1 MKKSRKKF
9 LEGGK
14 IHNYVED
21 PTKALYDNNL
31 MIDKAIIQASQ
42 DTELMRT
49 IGDSLIGLS
58 SQVPGAIDGSKKTFG
73 SGGKIYNEERVG
85 RLKTKIGKSL
95 RNAGWGPVIDMLK
108 GSGGEF
114 GGGNSGGAGAQIQ
127 FEPFKYF
134 VNDTTFIKPYLAV
147 EEDFNTAFGNAVK
160 KGLKSFSFNG
170 KTYSTEIGD
179 NPNNNAAGAKRIQG
193 AILTG
198 DSTIVQDV
206 KKRGS
211 DIPIESKNR
220 TLYMPG
226 APLFKKQRDYGT
238 GGKVPV
244 EIEGQEVV
252 ETPAGQLFQA
262 QGPSHENGGIDLS
275 LPEGTDIFSKRI
287 SIDGKSMADRKL
299 ARERTNKKLEKRSKY
314 NPIEKNT
321 FKRVKAKN
329 DMEEMF
335 DMSIMQ
341 AAFEA
346 KNAGERQE
354 AGTGIVGLGF
364 KSGSTKP
371 NLEELQGIKVPVPVE
386 KEIVYNNSPESLLL
400 ANQITGNKFSKNTPG
415 LTEEE
420 AKKVDTYREN
430 LNMVQ
435 GKSVNSAQFPF
446 STGDLLGMAGNLYQA
461 YTNKKSAEAEIATD
475 QPNINPYENFGND
488 ALDANSQSMKFVTQM
503 MDRALKNA
511 GLEANSAQKR
521 SREMSRSANTA
532 RAMDISIAGNKGVAD
547 SKIYDAFAQQMM
559 QLMGQKAQ
567 LENQQD
573 AYTMQGR
580 EKQDLNDRAD
590 KAARFATMRDADM
603 NIGKAI
609 SGIGSNFNTAKSR
622 TATEKLINSMSMFG
636 KYNSITGEMTFDN
649 GKADAMIADGTWK
662 TWKHPKTGIV
672 AKTPEEFKAM
682 IKTI

>member
-1 MKKSRKKF
+1 MKKCRKKF

-21 PTKALYDNNL
+21 PTKAIYDNNL

-58 SQVPGAIDGSKKTFG
+58 SQVPGAIDGFKKTF
-73 SGGKIYNEERVG
+73 R
-85 RLKTKIGKSL
+85 
-95 RNAGWGPVIDMLK
+95 
-108 GSGGEF
+108 
-114 GGGNSGGAGAQIQ
+114 
-127 FEPFKYF
+127 
-134 VNDTTFIKPYLAV
+134 
-147 EEDFNTAFGNAVK
+147 
-160 KGLKSFSFNG
+160 
-170 KTYSTEIGD
+170 
-179 NPNNNAAGAKRIQG
+179 
-193 AILTG
+193 
-198 DSTIVQDV
+198 
-206 KKRGS
+206 
-211 DIPIESKNR
+211 
-220 TLYMPG
+220 
-226 APLFKKQRDYGT
+226 T

-321 FKRVKAKN
+321 FKRVKAQN

-354 AGTGIVGLGF
+354 ADTGIVGLTGKKAYLKASQF
-364 KSGSTKP
+364 DADR
-371 NLEELQGIKVPVPVE
+371 
-386 KEIVYNNSPESLLL
+386 L
-400 ANQITGNKFSKNTPG
+400 ANQTITLNPRTGLYESSNRLLDEPLKKLPLKEYEKSQHKIFGIKGAADLELHNIAGDPMNLKSKEVQNSET
-415 LTEEE
+415 
-420 AKKVDTYREN
+420 
-430 LNMVQ
+430 Q

-521 SREMSRSANTA
+521 GRGMSRSANTA
-532 RAMDISIAGNKGVAD
+532 RAMDISINGNKGVAD
-547 SKIYDAFAQQMM
+547 SKIYDVFAQQMM

-603 NIGKAI
+603 NIGKAV
-609 SGIGSNFNTAKSR
+609 SGIGSNLNTAKSR

-662 TWKHPKTGIV
+662 TWKHPKTGLT

>member
-1 MKKSRKKF
+1 MKKCRKKF

-21 PTKALYDNNL
+21 PTKAIYDNNL

-58 SQVPGAIDGSKKTFG
+58 SQVPGAVNGFKKTF
-73 SGGKIYNEERVG
+73 R
-85 RLKTKIGKSL
+85 
-95 RNAGWGPVIDMLK
+95 
-108 GSGGEF
+108 
-114 GGGNSGGAGAQIQ
+114 
-127 FEPFKYF
+127 
-134 VNDTTFIKPYLAV
+134 
-147 EEDFNTAFGNAVK
+147 
-160 KGLKSFSFNG
+160 
-170 KTYSTEIGD
+170 
-179 NPNNNAAGAKRIQG
+179 
-193 AILTG
+193 
-198 DSTIVQDV
+198 
-206 KKRGS
+206 
-211 DIPIESKNR
+211 
-220 TLYMPG
+220 
-226 APLFKKQRDYGT
+226 T

-321 FKRVKAKN
+321 FKRVKAQN
-329 DMEEMF
+329 DMEEML

-341 AAFEA
+341 AAFNA
-346 KNAGERQE
+346 KNAGERQV
-354 AGTGIVGLGF
+354 AATGIKDLQLLPGSSFGTNAPVTLDNYLINLGVTPTPESKKYYGDALKIKYTGKNDNAILTGLQNF
-364 KSGSTKP
+364 ANKNVAESKASDKLMSKIPLGSNAAIDFNIPEITATQKNILGSQP
-371 NLEELQGIKVPVPVE
+371 NLTQMIKD
-386 KEIVYNNSPESLLL
+386 
-400 ANQITGNKFSKNTPG
+400 GKFP
-415 LTEEE
+415 
-420 AKKVDTYREN
+420 
-430 LNMVQ
+430 
-435 GKSVNSAQFPF
+435 KSVASEDGTPDVEATQFPF

-521 SREMSRSANTA
+521 GRGMSRSANTA
-532 RAMDISIAGNKGVAD
+532 RAMDISISGNKVVAD

-636 KYNSITGEMTFDN
+636 KYNSMTGEMTFDS

-662 TWKHPKTGIV
+662 TWKHPKTGLT

-682 IKTI
+682 VKTI

>member
-21 PTKALYDNNL
+21 PTKAIYDNNL

-49 IGDSLIGLS
+49 IGDGLIGLS
-58 SQVPGAIDGSKKTFG
+58 PQVPGAIDGFKKTF
-73 SGGKIYNEERVG
+73 R
-85 RLKTKIGKSL
+85 
-95 RNAGWGPVIDMLK
+95 
-108 GSGGEF
+108 
-114 GGGNSGGAGAQIQ
+114 
-127 FEPFKYF
+127 
-134 VNDTTFIKPYLAV
+134 
-147 EEDFNTAFGNAVK
+147 
-160 KGLKSFSFNG
+160 
-170 KTYSTEIGD
+170 
-179 NPNNNAAGAKRIQG
+179 
-193 AILTG
+193 
-198 DSTIVQDV
+198 
-206 KKRGS
+206 
-211 DIPIESKNR
+211 
-220 TLYMPG
+220 
-226 APLFKKQRDYGT
+226 T

-354 AGTGIVGLGF
+354 ADTGIVGLGF

-521 SREMSRSANTA
+521 GRGMSRSANTA
-532 RAMDISIAGNKGVAD
+532 RAMDISISGNKGVAD

-603 NIGKAI
+603 NIGKAV
-609 SGIGSNFNTAKSR
+609 SGIGSNLNTAKSR

-662 TWKHPKTGIV
+662 TWKHPKTGLT

>member
-1 MKKSRKKF
+1 M
-9 LEGGK
+9 
-14 IHNYVED
+14 N
-21 PTKALYDNNL
+21 
-31 MIDKAIIQASQ
+31 
-42 DTELMRT
+42 
-49 IGDSLIGLS
+49 
-58 SQVPGAIDGSKKTFG
+58 
-73 SGGKIYNEERVG
+73 
-85 RLKTKIGKSL
+85 
-95 RNAGWGPVIDMLK
+95 
-108 GSGGEF
+108 
-114 GGGNSGGAGAQIQ
+114 
-127 FEPFKYF
+127 
-134 VNDTTFIKPYLAV
+134 
-147 EEDFNTAFGNAVK
+147 
-160 KGLKSFSFNG
+160 LKS
-170 KTYSTEIGD
+170 KE
-179 NPNNNAAGAKRIQG
+179 
-193 AILTG
+193 
-198 DSTIVQDV
+198 VQN
-206 KKRGS
+206 S
-211 DIPIESKNR
+211 
-220 TLYMPG
+220 
-226 APLFKKQRDYGT
+226 
-238 GGKVPV
+238 
-244 EIEGQEVV
+244 
-252 ETPAGQLFQA
+252 ET
-262 QGPSHENGGIDLS
+262 
-275 LPEGTDIFSKRI
+275 
-287 SIDGKSMADRKL
+287 
-299 ARERTNKKLEKRSKY
+299 
-314 NPIEKNT
+314 
-321 FKRVKAKN
+321 
-329 DMEEMF
+329 
-335 DMSIMQ
+335 
-341 AAFEA
+341 
-346 KNAGERQE
+346 
-354 AGTGIVGLGF
+354 
-364 KSGSTKP
+364 
-371 NLEELQGIKVPVPVE
+371 
-386 KEIVYNNSPESLLL
+386 
-400 ANQITGNKFSKNTPG
+400 
-415 LTEEE
+415 
-420 AKKVDTYREN
+420 
-430 LNMVQ
+430 Q

>member
-21 PTKALYDNNL
+21 PTKAIYDNNL

-58 SQVPGAIDGSKKTFG
+58 SQVPGAIDGFKKTF
-73 SGGKIYNEERVG
+73 R
-85 RLKTKIGKSL
+85 
-95 RNAGWGPVIDMLK
+95 
-108 GSGGEF
+108 
-114 GGGNSGGAGAQIQ
+114 
-127 FEPFKYF
+127 
-134 VNDTTFIKPYLAV
+134 
-147 EEDFNTAFGNAVK
+147 
-160 KGLKSFSFNG
+160 
-170 KTYSTEIGD
+170 
-179 NPNNNAAGAKRIQG
+179 
-193 AILTG
+193 
-198 DSTIVQDV
+198 
-206 KKRGS
+206 
-211 DIPIESKNR
+211 
-220 TLYMPG
+220 
-226 APLFKKQRDYGT
+226 T

-262 QGPSHENGGIDLS
+262 KGPSHENGGIDLS

-346 KNAGERQE
+346 KNPQQRQV
-354 AGTGIVGLGF
+354 AATGIKNLQLLPGASLGTNTPETLDNYLTNLGITPTPESKKYYGDALKIKYTGKNDNAILIGLQNF
-364 KSGSTKP
+364 ANKNVAESKASDKLMSKIPLVSNNESIDFNIPNTTATQKNILGSQP
-371 NLEELQGIKVPVPVE
+371 NLTQMIKD
-386 KEIVYNNSPESLLL
+386 
-400 ANQITGNKFSKNTPG
+400 GKFP
-415 LTEEE
+415 
-420 AKKVDTYREN
+420 
-430 LNMVQ
+430 
-435 GKSVNSAQFPF
+435 KSVASEDGTPDVGATQFPF

-521 SREMSRSANTA
+521 SRGMSRSANTA
-532 RAMDISIAGNKGVAD
+532 RAMDISISGNKVVAD

-662 TWKHPKTGIV
+662 TWKHPKTGLT
-672 AKTPEEFKAM
+672 AKTPEEFKEM